1 MDMDTK
7 KPTDDETYTAVV
19 HHPVDDQGLISKII
33 HFSVYH
39 SGLVLILTGL
49 VAIMGYLSFE
59 KLAID
64 AVPDITNVQVQVN
77 TSVEGLAPEE
87 IERNVTFPIETAM
100 SGIAGVTQVRSIT
113 RFGISSV
120 TVVFEDDMDIYRAR
134 QLISE
139 RLQGVSGRLPKNLN
153 PTLGPVST
161 GLGEIYHYT
170 IEAEKVEAGEAR
182 IRQLMELRSLQDWFL
197 KPRLLTVKGV
207 AEVNTIGGF
216 EKQFHIQPN
225 PKQMGRFGIHFSDLT
240 DALEKVNQN
249 VGGGYVQQTTEQFL
263 VQGIGLFK
271 SIEDIKAVPVK
282 SLATFKTI
290 TIGDIADVRLSTE
303 LRTGAALVRGKE
315 TVLGSVFMLMG
326 ENSRTV
332 STRVAERMKEIEK
345 ALPPGYKIETLYD
358 RSDLVNATLGTVEH
372 NLVTGAVLVVII
384 LLLLVGNVRA
394 ALITAVTIPLSL
406 LMTFIVM
413 NRFGISGNL
422 MSLGALDFGII
433 VDGAVIVLENCVR
446 MVHAKAHEL
455 KRSLS
460 RAELQKT
467 IYDAAIEIRTAA
479 GFGELIIVVVFLPIF
494 ALVGIEGKMFKP
506 MAATFSIAVVSALI
520 LSFTTAPALA
530 GLFLT
535 GNVNDKEPWFMR
547 QVAKLYAPFLAFS
560 LQRRKKVAAIGVGAI
575 VLGAILFAT
584 LGGEFLP
591 QLNEG
596 SLTVQFVRPVNISID
611 QSIALQAKSEEII
624 GSFQEVNVAF
634 SRIGTSEIATDPMGV
649 NLSDTYVMLKPKEI
663 WPKINGKRRSKIELE
678 AAIKEKLE
686 AELPGQ
692 RPLLSQPIQMR
703 FNELLEGTRADVSVK
718 VFGDDMDKLA
728 EVARAIAGVINQ
740 VPGAGDVEIELKG
753 KSPILKVTP
762 KEGILQNL
770 GVSTREVMETV
781 GIALGGD
788 EVGYLYEEVKRFPVV
803 IRLNEKDRS
812 DLSAIESLPVG
823 IAASAT
829 IPLSEAATVEFDQ
842 AYSSVSREQTKRR
855 AAVMINPR
863 GRDTESFV
871 TEAQQKVSAAVKL
884 PPGYYMEWGGNFKNL
899 QEARSRLFVLT
910 PLALML
916 VLMMIYAAFKSV
928 FQTALIFSGVPLA
941 LVGGV
946 LGLILNRLPFS
957 ISAGVGFIAL
967 SGIAVLNGVVLMNY
981 FNDLYQL
988 GKRGETLVREGAL
1001 IRLRP
1006 VLMTA
1011 LVDIFGFLP
1020 MMLSTGVGA
1029 EVQKPLASVVIGG
1042 IISSTLL
1049 TLIVLPS
1056 LYMIFEKRMT
1066 VVEPK
1071 TE

>member
-1 MDMDTK
+1 MDIK
-7 KPTDDETYTAVV
+7 KTNDKESHISVV
-19 HHPVDDQGLISKII
+19 HHPVNDDGIVSKVI

-39 SGLVLILTGL
+39 RGTVLMLTAL
-49 VAIMGYLSFE
+49 VAIVGFLAFE
-59 KLAID
+59 KLPID

-77 TSVEGLAPEE
+77 TAIEGLAPEE

-120 TVVFEDDMDIYRAR
+120 TVVFEDGMDIYRAR

-139 RLQGVSGRLPKNLN
+139 RLQGATGQLPKGAH
-153 PTLGPVST
+153 PKLGPVST
-161 GLGEIYHYT
+161 GLGEIYHYA
-170 IEAEKVEAGEAR
+170 IEAEKVETGEAR
-182 IRQLMELRSLQDWFL
+182 MKQLMELRSLQDWFL

-225 PKQMGRFGIHFSDLT
+225 PQKMGRYGLHFRDLT
-240 DALEKVNQN
+240 DALDRVNQN

-263 VQGIGLFK
+263 VQGVGLFK
-271 SIEDIKAVPVK
+271 NIEDIKAVPVK
-282 SLATFKTI
+282 SLESFKTV
-290 TIGDIADVRLSTE
+290 TIGDVAEVKLSTE

-315 TVLGSVFMLMG
+315 AVLGSVFMLMG

-332 STRVAERMKEIEK
+332 STRVAERMKEIQSG
-345 ALPPGYKIETLYD
+345 LPEGYKIETLYD

-413 NRFGISGNL
+413 KYFDISGNL

-446 MVHAKAHEL
+446 MVHSKTHEL
-455 KRSLS
+455 KRSLTKE
-460 RAELQKT
+460 ELQKT
-467 IYDAAIEIRTAA
+467 VYNAAIEIRTAA

-506 MAATFSIAVVSALI
+506 MAATFSIAVISALI

-530 GLFLT
+530 SLFLT
-535 GNVNDKEPWFMR
+535 GKVSEKEPWLMR
-547 QVAKLYAPFLAFS
+547 QVSMLYAPFLDFS
-560 LQRRKKVAAIGVGAI
+560 LKYRKRIAAFGVGAI
-575 VLGAILFAT
+575 LLGGGLFAT

-596 SLTVQFVRPVNISID
+596 SMTVQFVRPVNMSID
-611 QSIALQAKSEEII
+611 QSVALQAKSEDII
-624 GSFQEVNVAF
+624 MSFSEVEVAF
-634 SRIGTSEIATDPMGV
+634 SRIGTSEVATDPMGV
-649 NLSDTYVMLKPKEI
+649 NLSDTYVILKSKET
-663 WPKINGKRRSKIELE
+663 WPKVEGRRRSKRELE
-678 AAIKEKLE
+678 TAIKEKLE

-692 RPLLSQPIQMR
+692 RALLSQPIQMR

-728 EVARAIAGVINQ
+728 EVTKTIAGIVGE
-740 VPGAGDVEIELKG
+740 VPGAGDVEVELKG
-753 KSPILKVTP
+753 TSPLLKITP
-762 KEGILQNL
+762 KEGILHRL
-770 GVSTREVMETV
+770 GVSAREVLETV
-781 GIALGGD
+781 GVALGGE
-788 EVGYLYEEVKRFPVV
+788 EVGYLYEGIKRFPIVM
-803 IRLNEKDRS
+803 RLNERERS
-812 DLSAIESLPVG
+812 DLSAIEALPVG

-829 IPLSEAATVEFDQ
+829 IPLSEAAEVKFDE
-842 AYSSVSREQTKRR
+842 AYGSVSREQTKRR

-871 TEAQQKVSAAVKL
+871 KEAQQKVASTVKL
-884 PPGYYMEWGGNFKNL
+884 PPGYYLEWGGNFKNL
-899 QEARSRLFVLT
+899 QEARSRLLVLT
-910 PLALML
+910 PLALTL
-916 VLMMIYAAFKSV
+916 VLMMIYAAFKNI
-928 FQTALIFSGVPLA
+928 FQTALVFSGVPLA

-946 LGLILNRLPFS
+946 LGLILNGLPFS

-967 SGIAVLNGVVLMNY
+967 SGIAVLNGVVLLNY
-981 FNDLYQL
+981 FNDLQR
-988 GKRGETLVREGAL
+988 RGMKGEALVKEGAL

-1056 LYMIFEKRMT
+1056 LYAIFEKRMAL
-1066 VVEPK
+1066 PK
-1071 TE
+1071 A